1 MSEPTTKKPR
11 RNDDT
16 PETKTVEAG
25 LPSLGGQALS
35 ICLQYWMLPDLGSY
49 YRLMEERLPFLRDEI
64 TQYRLRSIETGTDAP
79 DAEVVQSE
87 LISENYFPSQYVSQL
102 TSELIAINAQQ
113 VFQTAAA
120 MSEVSCG

>member
-16 PETKTVEAG
+16 PENKTVEAG

-49 YRLMEERLPFLRDEI
+49 YRLMEERLPSLRDEI
-64 TQYRLRSIETGTDAP
+64 
-79 DAEVVQSE
+79 
-87 LISENYFPSQYVSQL
+87 
-102 TSELIAINAQQ
+102 AQCN
-113 VFQTAAA
+113 VC
-120 MSEVSCG
+120 V